1 MSNNRYLEIDSTYRD
16 RKLWPL
22 ASEFEIQISQS
33 GRKTIENALD
43 PVSLATPIF
52 AWSGNCVDISHPG
65 SYLIDGIFKLPSS
78 PNITASSDLSTIII
92 YTTVP
97 DGNNFQQ
104 LENYYTGLTFNIALL
119 GTTTPIVTRRII
131 NFMYLGKQNNSP
143 GVGQFQSLDVAQITL
158 SSPLSDSVIS
168 GNNLEYFWS
177 IPDPSDFSDPNN
189 PLLFV
194 PAGRVQKNAY
204 TNYLLYNETIR
215 EYRPIL
221 KYDEISHIIKLDT
234 SKLGPIPNTWLTN
247 HNFCIRKE
255 LPLVPGN
262 TPNIVSNTT
271 TTITSNNTSGL
282 SAVPNFYN
290 KNFIR
295 ILPTLYIYTNNG
307 PIAKTLD
314 DSLEIYNYTGIGNP
328 GDPGDPTAIPP
339 IPPIPPIPAW
349 KFSMNTPL
357 NITYTPLTFEIL
369 GFSYDNCNPFV
380 YTGSLVSQQEMVCY
394 EIELLNVILP
404 NFVLAVGEGSRIAFY
419 PYIYVELA
427 NVSASS
433 SGNRNIIYSNN
444 PNSTRAI
451 FRVPIDDVINPLIST
466 FIKVDGDGMVQT
478 VKFKPNDNLFFRVF
492 MATGEPYQTIIPEF
506 YSPSLP
512 NPAAQISASFSIRR
526 L

>member
-1 MSNNRYLEIDSTYRD
+1 MSNNRYLELDSTYRD

-22 ASEFEIQISQS
+22 ASEFEIRISQS
-33 GRKTIENALD
+33 GRKSIEHAVD

-52 AWSGNCVDISHPG
+52 AWSGNCIDISHPG
-65 SYLIDGIFKLPSS
+65 SYVINGIFKLPSS
-78 PNITASSDLSTIII
+78 PNITACSDLSTIII

-104 LENYYTGLTFNIALL
+104 LENYYTGLTFSIA
-119 GTTTPIVTRRII
+119 GATTPIVTRRIV

-168 GNNLEYFWS
+168 GNNVEYFWS
-177 IPDPSDFSDPNN
+177 IADPSDFSDRNN

-204 TNYLLYNETIR
+204 TNYLLYNESIR

-221 KYDEISHIIKLDT
+221 KYDEIAHVIKLDT

-247 HNFCIRKE
+247 QNFSIRKE
-255 LPLVPGN
+255 LPLVPVNGN
-262 TPNIVSNTT
+262 IPNIVSNTT

-282 SAVPNFYN
+282 SIVPNFYN

-295 ILPTLYIYTNNG
+295 ILPTFYIYTKNG
-307 PIAKTLD
+307 PIAGTLD
-314 DSLEIYNYTGIGNP
+314 ESVEIYNYTGIG
-328 GDPGDPTAIPP
+328 DPTSIPP
-339 IPPIPPIPAW
+339 IPGW

-357 NITYTPLTFEIL
+357 NITYTPSTFEIL
-369 GFSYDNCNPFV
+369 GYSYDNCNPFV
-380 YTGSLVSQQEMVCY
+380 YTGSLISQQEMVCY
-394 EIELLNVILP
+394 EVELLNLILP
-404 NFVLAVGEGSRIAFY
+404 NFVLSVGEGSRIAFY
-419 PYIYVELA
+419 PYIYVELS

-444 PNSTRAI
+444 PVSTRAI

-466 FIKVDGDGMVQT
+466 FLKLDGDGMVQT
-478 VKFKPNDNLFFRVF
+478 IKFKPNDNLFFRVF
-492 MATGEPYQTIIPEF
+492 MANGEPYETVIPEF
-506 YSPSLP
+506 YSPSPP
-512 NPAAQISASFSIRR
+512 NPATQISASFSIRR